1 MKVLFISHDASRTGA
16 PLVLLNLLLYLKNYT
31 EINCS
36 VILLKGGGYSLDFS
50 RAVEGHML
58 DGIPQGGLISRL
70 KFYIRAYARY
80 ILKSEIYGNP
90 VKILKGKY
98 DYVYANTIV
107 SAGVGYHF
115 SQKNKGRLILH
126 LHEHDYSKKAFYKN
140 WNRGIDFGYV
150 FKIIAVS
157 DYSKKIYIEN
167 WKLPSEK
174 ISVLKAFVNLQ
185 NIKTP
190 TKTIE
195 DMIRE
200 VGLKSK
206 FVIGGCGVGSWRK
219 GFDIFLELCKFAKRN
234 QMEWDFLWV
243 GSLSNDQ
250 WAQIE
255 YEQSRMSIGNLYLTG
270 ETASPQNYL
279 QILDVFTLTSRE
291 DPFPLVCL
299 EAASLE
305 KPIVL
310 FNDAGGMPEFV
321 EDDAGKIVPYGD
333 IQSMFDALK
342 YMEQNPE
349 HRNLLGKRAAEKVKN
364 YDVSVMAPRIVEL
377 FE

>member
-1 MKVLFISHDASRTGA
+1 MKILFISHDASRTGA
-16 PLVLLNLLLYLKNYT
+16 PLVLLNFLKYIKANT
-31 EINCS
+31 DIKAS
-36 VILLKGGGYSLDFS
+36 LIVLRGGGYIHEFS
-50 RAVEGHML
+50 SSVNGFML
-58 DGIPQGGLISRL
+58 LGTPRGGFWKRL
-70 KFYIRAYARY
+70 QFYIVSFKKHLLEPRR
-80 ILKSEIYGNP
+80 YGNP
-90 VKILKGKY
+90 FKILKGKY
-98 DYVYANTIV
+98 DFVYANTIV
-107 SAGVGYHF
+107 SARFGYLLSAH
-115 SQKNKGRLILH
+115 SKSKLILH
-126 LHEHDYSKKAFYKN
+126 LHEHEYSKKAFYKN
-140 WNRGIDFGYV
+140 WDLGIDFDRV

-157 DYSKKIYIEN
+157 NYSKKVYIDN

-174 ISVLKAFVNLQ
+174 ISVVKEFVNLQ

-190 TKTIE
+190 TKTNE

-219 GFDIFLELCKFAKRN
+219 GFDIFLELCKSAKRN

-243 GSLSNDQ
+243 GSLSYDQ

-255 YEQSRMSIGNLYLTG
+255 YEQSRMSIGNLFLIG
-270 ETASPQNYL
+270 ETDSPQNYL
-279 QILDVFTLTSRE
+279 QILDVFALTSRE

-310 FNDAGGMPEFV
+310 FNDSGGMPEFV
-321 EDDAGKIVPYGD
+321 EDDAGKIAPYGD
-333 IQSMFDALK
+333 IQAMFDALK
-342 YMEQNPE
+342 HLEQNPE

-364 YDVSVMAPRIVEL
+364 YDVSVLAPRIVEL